1 MVIKSWDAHLGRV
14 AGELRQ
20 VSGPGGGGGE
30 GDAEASVN
38 WVGQSSTVPPECQ
51 IREKKRVLLP
61 LLSPRDTGPV

>member
-1 MVIKSWDAHLGRV
+1 MVVIKSWDAHLGRV

-20 VSGPGGGGGE
+20 VSGPRVGG
-30 GDAEASVN
+30 AEASVN
-38 WVGQSSTVPPECQ
+38 WVEQSSTVPPECQ